1 MAPTA
6 PSTAIRRTGRFLVN
20 VAVVVSILVCA
31 AWLVPSALGYERY
44 VITGGSMSGTFE
56 KGSMAFE
63 KPVPV
68 EDLRRGDVI
77 TYMPPA
83 SSGVANLVTHRI
95 VAIKPAEGGGTLY
108 RTQGDANADPDPWRF
123 ELTAP
128 TQPVVEH
135 TVPLVGHAF
144 IALADRETRMLL
156 VGVPAGLIALLA
168 LVELGKAL
176 RPRREDDAAVA
187 GAPTAPAVGTATPL
201 TTTAAATPVAAA
213 VVPAQPGPLEEARR
227 TPAVLERSAP

>member
-1 MAPTA
+1 MATTA
-6 PSTAIRRTGRFLVN
+6 SSTAIRRTGRFLVN

-63 KPVPV
+63 KQVPV
-68 EDLRRGDVI
+68 SELERGDVI
-77 TYMPPA
+77 TYMPPP
-83 SSGVANLVTHRI
+83 SSGVGTLVTHRI
-95 VAIKPAEGGGTLY
+95 VAIKPAAGGGTLY
-108 RTQGDANADPDPWRF
+108 RTKGDANADADPWRF

-144 IALADRETRMLL
+144 IALADRDTRMLL
-156 VGVPAGLIALLA
+156 VGVPAGVIALLA

-176 RPRREDDAAVA
+176 RPGRDAEKTASGDTVAAPSAA
-187 GAPTAPAVGTATPL
+187 GAPPVVPGQTRGTPAARPQG
-201 TTTAAATPVAAA
+201 
-213 VVPAQPGPLEEARR
+213 VPAQA
-227 TPAVLERSAP
+227 